1 MILGNAN
8 GHGKGRQ
15 GGKEAKCIAKS
26 TTLRATG
33 AQSMGYLWEAGTF
46 SPLDGE
52 KLRNLDTNSS
62 LMCLTLLPGYYKVGA
77 NSNMV
82 LDCEF

>member
-15 GGKEAKCIAKS
+15 GGKEAKYVAKS
-26 TTLRATG
+26 VTLRATG
-33 AQSMGYLWEAGTF
+33 AQSMGHLWEAGTF
-46 SPLDGE
+46 SPPDGE

-62 LMCLTLLPGYYKVGA
+62 PMCLMLLPGYY
-77 NSNMV
+77 
-82 LDCEF
+82 